1 MQTLRHGTGGGE
13 DCSLCIRIDRERLT
27 GGSIGRHEDEMCAKV
42 RVPWRGLGAPT
53 DEGEDQP
60 KNACQEHVDVAKPAA
75 LSPAT
80 AYP

>member
-1 MQTLRHGTGGGE
+1 
-13 DCSLCIRIDRERLT
+13 
-27 GGSIGRHEDEMCAKV
+27 MCAKV